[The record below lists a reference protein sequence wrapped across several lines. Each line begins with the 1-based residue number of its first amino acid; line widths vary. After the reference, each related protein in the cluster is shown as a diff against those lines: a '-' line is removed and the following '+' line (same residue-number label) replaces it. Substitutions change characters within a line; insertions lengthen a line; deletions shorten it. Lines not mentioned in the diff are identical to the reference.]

1 MVDNSIVRVPATCP
15 MCGQEYLVGL
25 ELETTSDRLATG
37 RSIKLDCNCARH
49 SLTWV
54 ANEVERAQIREYAA
68 ALQFLIAENGQRT
81 LRSARLLC
89 NLLLARDLGSRA
101 T

>member
-1 MVDNSIVRVPATCP
+1 MDNSIVRVPATCP

-25 ELETTSDRLATG
+25 ELETISERLATG

-54 ANEVERAQIREYAA
+54 ANEVERAQIREYTAA
-68 ALQFLIAENGQRT
+68 MQFFIAEKGQRT
-81 LRSARLLC
+81 TRYARL
-89 NLLLARDLGSRA
+89 
-101 T
+101 